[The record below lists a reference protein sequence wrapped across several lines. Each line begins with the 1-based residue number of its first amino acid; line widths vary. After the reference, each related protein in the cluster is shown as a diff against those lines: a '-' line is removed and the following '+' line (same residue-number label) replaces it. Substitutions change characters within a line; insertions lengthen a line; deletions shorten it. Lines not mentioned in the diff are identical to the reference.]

1 MRTSLEIQRVD
12 ESEEARLL
20 DNDVEMGII
29 DRSSGTYLA
38 QMNIEYVAA
47 VFALSIVTSLEL

>member
-1 MRTSLEIQRVD
+1 MRTSLEFQRVD

-20 DNDVEMGII
+20 DNDVEMGVI

-38 QMNIEYVAA
+38 QMNIEYVAN
-47 VFALSIVTSLEL
+47 VFKLIAVTSLE

>member
-1 MRTSLEIQRVD
+1 VRTSLEFQRVD
-12 ESEEARLL
+12 ESEDARLL

-38 QMNIEYVAA
+38 QMDIEYVAGL
-47 VFALSIVTSLEL
+47 FMLITVTSLE

>member
-1 MRTSLEIQRVD
+1 VD

-20 DNDVEMGII
+20 DNDVEMGVI

-38 QMNIEYVAA
+38 QMNIEYVTGMSMLI
-47 VFALSIVTSLEL
+47 VVTSLG

>member
-20 DNDVEMGII
+20 DNDVELGII

-38 QMNIEYVAA
+38 QMNIE
-47 VFALSIVTSLEL
+47 